1 VSALFDTRDGRSG
14 GKMFVSIRKY
24 DGAGLLTE
32 IDRLARDE
40 FVPILR
46 SQVGFISYS
55 IVDVGNGSV
64 ASISTF
70 ETRKHAD
77 EANRSAREAV
87 QRVFKSLLPNPPTVI
102 MGEVVSHSGK

>member
-1 VSALFDTRDGRSG
+1 
-14 GKMFVSIRKY
+14 MFVSIRKY
-24 DGAGLLTE
+24 DGVGLLTE

-40 FVPILR
+40 LVPILR

-70 ETRKHAD
+70 ETREHAD
-77 EANRSAREAV
+77 EANRLAQEAV
-87 QRVFKSLLPNPPTVI
+87 QRVFKDLLPNPPRVI